1 MNKIVFLIIVSFSQT
16 SFGFSC
22 KDSWDLPCKQRP
34 GAKYKHSQCYDPRD
48 PTFHYTC
55 LNRNNIDESVI
66 ANTKIYENKPS
77 NRVNYFKYFPKHKQ
91 NDTHIMCG
99 NDSLEKKCGG
109 GVNWNKIVHC
119 KKGASDTIG
128 KQISQR
134 DVCNDFHFASTNNF
148 TNMGFKS
155 NCKYLILTKC
165 LWQYH
170 PKWKHPKWKFSTFCG
185 LPGTTCYPYLLLR
198 TIDPLTPLATHRV
211 GSKPTHW
218 QIY

>member
-1 MNKIVFLIIVSFSQT
+1 MENLHIDSRKFSCLTSSKSSGLTNLTCLKKARNQYRNIMNKIVFLIIVSLSQT
-16 SFGFSC
+16 CFGFKCPPSVW
-22 KDSWDLPCKQRP
+22 SQNTETCKQRP
-34 GAKYKHSQCYDPRD
+34 GAKYKHNQCYDPRN

-128 KQISQR
+128 KQISQL
-134 DVCNDFHFASTNNF
+134 DVCLDFHFADANNF
-148 TNMGFKS
+148 TYMNWVKS
-155 NCKYLILTKC
+155 ACK
-165 LWQYH
+165 
-170 PKWKHPKWKFSTFCG
+170 
-185 LPGTTCYPYLLLR
+185 
-198 TIDPLTPLATHRV
+198 
-211 GSKPTHW
+211 
-218 QIY
+218 

>member
-1 MNKIVFLIIVSFSQT
+1 MNKIVFLIIVSLSQT
-16 SFGFSC
+16 CFGFSC
-22 KDSWDLPCKQRP
+22 PPHGLNTEPCKQRP
-34 GAKYKHSQCYDPRD
+34 GAKYKHNQCYFPYDSR
-48 PTFHYTC
+48 FHYLC
-55 LNRNNIDESVI
+55 LNRKNIDESVI
-66 ANTKIYENKPS
+66 ANSKIYENKPS

-170 PKWKHPKWKFSTFCG
+170 PKWKQPKWKFSTFCG
-185 LPGTTCYPYLLLR
+185 LPGTTSYPYLPLR
-198 TIDPLTPLATHRV
+198 TIDPIATHRV
-211 GSKPTHW
+211 GSKFTHS
-218 QIY
+218 QIT